1 MFFAA
6 LLAINTILE
15 HKINNII
22 IKAQLIYGSFINWV
36 KNSFNPFK
44 KKLMSIVE
52 LLAINTTLK

>member
-22 IKAQLIYGSFINWV
+22 IKAQLIYGSFIN
-36 KNSFNPFK
+36 
-44 KKLMSIVE
+44 
-52 LLAINTTLK
+52 